1 MYNYQRRSTASSILD
16 AFSLNPLPYPVLLI
30 LALIFVFLGLQW
42 YVSYESVVESTEEN
56 MGWVLMAVPLVLVFS
71 VKWLSSFENP
81 GWWFYGRS
89 PWERQQMGSYLMPS
103 EGGSSPWGV
112 AAVIVLLLVLM
123 RYQSTFL
130 DGWFI

>member
-1 MYNYQRRSTASSILD
+1 MYYQRRNSASSILD
-16 AFSLNPLPYPVLLI
+16 VFSLNPPPYPVLFV

-56 MGWVLMAVPLVLVFS
+56 MGWVLIAVTLILVFA
-71 VKWLSSFENP
+71 VKWLSSFEDP

-89 PWERQQMGSYLMPS
+89 PWERRQMASYFQPS
-103 EGGSSPWGV
+103 DGGSSPWGV

-123 RYQSTFL
+123 QYQSVFL
-130 DGWFI
+130 DSWFI